1 MEKHLK
7 LTKVEKRPIKLIMLN
22 SLNFA
27 DSSSDIFTLLVASI
41 ESDIVNEKRM
51 HWITIKREEIDDMVL
66 YDSLGCFIMSLKY
79 ILVRRIELTNTPNNN
94 INGENDTKMFPSTL
108 PMESEVSILE
118 SFNTNN
124 MRTPTDIAIDE
135 YASVFPMTELLE
147 KDLIVMTKIVIPPA
161 IRE

>member
-1 MEKHLK
+1 
-7 LTKVEKRPIKLIMLN
+7 MLN

-27 DSSSDIFTLLVASI
+27 DSSSDIFTLFVASI

-51 HWITIKREEIDDMVL
+51 HWIIIKRDEIDDIVL

-94 INGENDTKMFPSTL
+94 INGENDTKMLPITL
-108 PMESEVSILE
+108 PMESDVSILE
-118 SFNTNN
+118 SLNTTNIN
-124 MRTPTDIAIDE
+124 TPTETAIDE
-135 YASVFPMTELLE
+135 YASVFPITELLE